1 MRKHSIT
8 TTSTINNNNK
18 YYDDEDDD
26 HNKTKKI
33 QNTINKDQDIF
44 YAQNLFI
51 KQDFDISI
59 FKGNISMFW
68 NSKIY
73 VAYVTLAYI
82 NSMKN
87 IKAMLNYPLP

>member
-1 MRKHSIT
+1 MQYIISDKSSLIFMMKSQQLDKYGMRI
-8 TTSTINNNNK
+8 
-18 YYDDEDDD
+18 
-26 HNKTKKI
+26 
-33 QNTINKDQDIF
+33 DQDIF
-44 YAQNLFI
+44 CAQNLFI